1 MTAHGPLEFRPMQ
14 GLLNIG
20 RIVAHRLGLAQYWDG
35 DDNLEGVIRS
45 KLQEC
50 GVPQKPIVLEGPQ
63 GLTPR
68 QMAER
73 SGFIR
78 KRRRL
83 QK

>member
-1 MTAHGPLEFRPMQ
+1 MTAQGPLEFRPMQ
-14 GLLNIG
+14 GLLNVG
-20 RIVAHRLGLAQYWDG
+20 RILASRLGLSQFWEG
-35 DDNLEGVIRS
+35 EDNLEGVIRS
-45 KLQEC
+45 KLQEV
-50 GVPQKPIVLEGPQ
+50 GIPQKPIVLEGPQ